1 MILVQVTDLAGN
13 NQACQL
19 AIQLQENTSS
29 PVPIQYSTT
38 NSTVVFVIV
47 IVCLIVAIIVSV
59 GIIFYMRCHQRV
71 VDLEVRPSS
80 EVTAE

>member
-1 MILVQVTDLAGN
+1 MIPVQVTDLAGN

-19 AIQLQENTSS
+19 ALQENTSS

-38 NSTVVFVIV
+38 ISTVVFVIV

-80 EVTAE
+80 EVTAAE